1 LRRSMPGKRCT
12 VMRWGG
18 GQDKDSGEER
28 PETLFMRELA
38 KRKKLGQ
45 DLGMKETETK
55 TKDEESEKKPKV
67 AAGTD
72 DQRKRSMALNSE
84 GLDGLVPRGQE
95 LVKLGGSFW
104 LSLWPL
110 IAASLLAFAAAYIY
124 FGPAFVHS
132 GNRTNPP
139 PYVDPY
145 QLLESEQLPYQVGP
159 NRVPYNTYRSPQ

>member
-1 LRRSMPGKRCT
+1 M
-12 VMRWGG
+12 MRWGG
-18 GQDKDSGEER
+18 GPDKDAGGEER

-45 DLGMKETETK
+45 DLGAKETETK
-55 TKDEESEKKPKV
+55 TKDEKTENSKPKS
-67 AAGTD
+67 TD
-72 DQRKRSMALNSE
+72 EKDTSDQRKRSMALNSE
-84 GLDGLVPRGQE
+84 GLEGLVPRGQE

-110 IAASLLAFAAAYIY
+110 IVASLLAFGAAYVY

-132 GNRTNPP
+132 GYQTSPP

-145 QLLESEQLPYQVGP
+145 QLLESEQLPSQVGP
-159 NRVPYNTYRSPQ
+159 NRVPYNTYRQQSPY

>member
-1 LRRSMPGKRCT
+1 MV

-18 GQDKDSGEER
+18 GGSDKGDEGER

-45 DLGMKETETK
+45 DLGIKETDTK
-55 TKDEESEKKPKV
+55 TKEEESSGKKTQPVKDERD
-67 AAGTD
+67 TT

-110 IAASLLAFAAAYIY
+110 IIASLLAFGAAYLY
-124 FGPAFVHS
+124 FGPAFVHT
-132 GNRTNPP
+132 GARTSPP

-145 QLLESEQLPYQVGP
+145 QLLESEQLPSQVGP
-159 NRVPYNTYRSPQ
+159 NRVPFNTYQAPQY